1 MFYRA
6 IKNDCLESK
15 IYEHDLSTG
24 EATGWYLEDDMKN
37 LLKNRVEIY
46 GTNANDEYKYFQKT
60 KGYGR
65 EIINISITEIIR
77 E

>member
-6 IKNDCLESK
+6 IRNGCLESK
-15 IYEHDLSTG
+15 IYEHDLLSG
-24 EATGWYLEDDMKN
+24 DATGWYSKDDMKN
-37 LLKNRVEIY
+37 LLKDRVKIF

-60 KGYGR
+60 KGYKR
-65 EIINISITEIIR
+65 EIINISIDEIIG